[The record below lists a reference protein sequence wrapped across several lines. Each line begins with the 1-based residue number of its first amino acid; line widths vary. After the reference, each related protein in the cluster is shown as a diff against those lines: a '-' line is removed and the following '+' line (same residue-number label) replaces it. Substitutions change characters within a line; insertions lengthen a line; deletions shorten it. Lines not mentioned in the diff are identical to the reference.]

1 MPPLN
6 IPGFEILEKL
16 GEGGMATVWKAH
28 QLSLDRVVAIKV
40 LSSRMTNDAGD
51 VQRFQAEAQQAA
63 KLKHP
68 GIIQVYD
75 ASVLDGVYYFIME
88 YVAGYTVGEWVRRK
102 GVLTEANALLVAEA
116 LADALD
122 YAWRSAGMIHCDI
135 KPDNV
140 MLDEDGTVKLAD
152 LGLSRSFR
160 GKDGGESTGEIMATP
175 AYVSPEQ
182 AVDAPDLDCRADIY
196 SLGAMLYHLV
206 TGKMLFEGETEERVL
221 ELQLSGTVA
230 DPATLNPK
238 LSRPMCRLIEKML
251 SKDKVHRQADW
262 SAIRTDLALVR
273 RGRPIVPPLP
283 PPGAS
288 TVAREVL
295 SEPSAPVP
303 PAHRPTQRPGLPIG
317 LWLALGVVGLAI
329 VAFFLFQH
337 SSHNRSPER
346 PQHSGSHPP
355 PEAVK
360 PATQPAAHVAAKEA
374 FAKAEQQALRLPLAF
389 DQNIDLFRRVVAIA
403 PQSQAARQA
412 QAQISRLEALRRTRC
427 GEVLNQLRDAA
438 APLLEAGQ
446 FEQAAQRY
454 ETYAGKLA
462 RETAAERQQIADD
475 LRQRQRQAR
484 ELHQQQARQAQGQYE
499 ALLDKIV
506 KTLTSEGIAVAVA
519 TATMAEDDPQLNA
532 KKEEL
537 HALVQLLNGAAQLDH
552 RVMDSFTP
560 SVGKE
565 IDVSLN
571 SGSKRLTI
579 RRVRDGAV
587 FGAQATGVGSRLVTV
602 EISFEFKDLANKEI
616 LARLGA
622 DDDPQVAL
630 KKGLMALDA
639 KAYEPARR
647 FFGNTS
653 PLLAERLVAVVDQSE
668 VSTTAEVAKTAFL
681 NLCDEAGWAVN
692 LDERTEFLARLEQE
706 QLPAS
711 KGPQILAMVESYRD
725 LHGNSNFGR
734 EVEPLLAAMEQAAQR
749 EAPKPEQLMP
759 AVPPRPVVNA
769 KPADPRLIQDRL
781 LQRNP
786 QLDISQIEILANEE
800 GIVQDISVISE
811 GLEDISPLS
820 TVTTR
825 TLACSAVSKYD
836 RRTDGPKCKLAD
848 LSPLKGAAGL
858 ESLFLGQARVQ
869 DLSPLKGLALRRLTI
884 RSCPVADI
892 KALRELPFLETLEL
906 RDTNV
911 RDLAPLASLPLR
923 SLDIS
928 ASAITDIN
936 TLARLPLRQLDISD
950 TQILNLGTITAMPL
964 ERLDLG
970 GTRIFDFSPLRKLT
984 SLLSLRL
991 DNTQFKDVS
1000 MLRDMPLET
1009 LSMANTK
1016 VTDISALKGFPLVNL
1031 SLANCTVSD
1040 LSPLDGMNLTELN
1053 VGGSRVVDV
1062 SVLANMPLAVLDL
1075 SGTRVRD
1082 ISALANMPLVRLHI
1096 NNTAIRDLTPLIGSR
1111 IEYLDV
1117 RGTEIR
1123 DWTPLRRLP
1132 LISITVDDKRGA
1144 VRQILRQIPTLE
1156 TVNGAPF

>member
-75 ASVLDGVYYFIME
+75 ANVLDGVYYFIME

-140 MLDEDGTVKLAD
+140 MIDGDGTLKLAD

-160 GKDGGESTGEIMATP
+160 GKDGGESTGEIMGTP

-206 TGKMLFEGETEERVL
+206 TGKMLFEGESDERVL
-221 ELQLSGTVA
+221 ELQLSGTMA

-262 SAIRTDLALVR
+262 SAVRADLALVR

-288 TVAREVL
+288 TVAREAL
-295 SEPSAPVP
+295 SEPSTPVL

-329 VAFFLFQH
+329 VAFFLFQL
-337 SSHNRSPER
+337 SSHNHSPGR
-346 PQHSGSHPP
+346 PQQAVSHTS

-360 PATQPAAHVAAKEA
+360 PAAPQAEHVAAKEA

-389 DQNIDLFRRVVAIA
+389 DQNIDLFRRVVDIA

-438 APLLEAGQ
+438 APLLETGQ
-446 FEQAAQRY
+446 FEQASQQY
-454 ETYAGKLA
+454 ETYAGELA
-462 RETAAERQQIADD
+462 RETLANRQRIADD
-475 LRQRQRQAR
+475 LRQREKQAQ
-484 ELHQQQARQAQGQYE
+484 ELLQQQARQAQKQYE
-499 ALLDKIV
+499 ALLDEIV
-506 KTLTSEGIAVAVA
+506 KTLTSKGIAEAVA
-519 TATMAEDDPQLNA
+519 TTTMAEDAPQLNS

-537 HALVQLLNGAAQLDH
+537 HALVQLLNGAAQLKR

-571 SGSKRLTI
+571 SGTKRLLI
-579 RRVRDGAV
+579 RRVRDGV
-587 FGAQATGVGSRLVTV
+587 VVGSQTSKVGPRQMTV
-602 EISFEFKDLANKEI
+602 DVSFEYKDLANKEI

-630 KKGLMALDA
+630 KKGLMALEA

-647 FFGNTS
+647 FFSKTS
-653 PLLAERLVAVVDQSE
+653 PLLAERLVAVVDQVE
-668 VSTTAEVAKTAFL
+668 VSTVAEVAKTAFL
-681 NLCDEAGWAVN
+681 NLCAGAGWSVN

-706 QLPAS
+706 QLPAT
-711 KGPQILAMVESYRD
+711 KGPQILAMVESYRAQ
-725 LHGNSNFGR
+725 HGNSSFGR
-734 EVEPLLAAMEQAAQR
+734 EVAPLLAAMEQAAQR
-749 EAPKPEQLMP
+749 EAPEPEPLMP
-759 AVPPRPVVNA
+759 AAPPRPVVDA
-769 KPADPRLIQDRL
+769 KPADPRLIQNSL
-781 LQRNP
+781 LQCNP
-786 QLDISQIEILANEE
+786 QLGVSQIEILANEE
-800 GIVQDISVISE
+800 GIVQDISIISE
-811 GLEDISPLS
+811 GLEDISPLDA
-820 TVTTR
+820 VHTR
-825 TLACSAVSKYD
+825 TLACSAVSKYN
-836 RRTDGPKCKLAD
+836 RRTDVPKCKLAD
-848 LSPLKGAAGL
+848 LSPLKGADGL

-869 DLSPLKGLALRRLTI
+869 DLTPLKGLALRQLTI

-911 RDLAPLASLPLR
+911 RDLTPLAALPLL

-928 ASAITDIN
+928 ATTITELN
-936 TLARLPLRQLDISD
+936 VLARLPLRHLDISD
-950 TQILNLGTITAMPL
+950 TQILNLGVLTAMPL
-964 ERLDLG
+964 ERLDLS
-970 GTRIFDFSPLRKLT
+970 GTRIFDFSPLRKL
-984 SLLSLRL
+984 SLRSLRL
-991 DNTQFKDVS
+991 DNTQFKDIS
-1000 MLRDMPLET
+1000 LIRAMPLEY

-1016 VTDISALKGFPLVNL
+1016 VSDISSLKGGSLVNL

-1040 LSPLDGMNLTELN
+1040 LSPLAGMKLKELN
-1053 VGGSRVVDV
+1053 VSGSRVEDV
-1062 SVLANMPLAVLDL
+1062 SVLANMPLAVLNL

-1082 ISALANMPLVRLHI
+1082 ISTLANMPLVRLQI
-1096 NNTAIRDLTPLIGSR
+1096 NNTAISDLTPLIGSP
-1111 IEYLDV
+1111 IEHLEV
-1117 RGTEIR
+1117 RGAEIR
-1123 DWTPLRRLP
+1123 DWTPLARLP
-1132 LISITVDDKRGA
+1132 LRSITVDDSHGT
-1144 VRQILRQIPTLE
+1144 VRQVLRQIPTLK
-1156 TVNGAPF
+1156 TINGEPL